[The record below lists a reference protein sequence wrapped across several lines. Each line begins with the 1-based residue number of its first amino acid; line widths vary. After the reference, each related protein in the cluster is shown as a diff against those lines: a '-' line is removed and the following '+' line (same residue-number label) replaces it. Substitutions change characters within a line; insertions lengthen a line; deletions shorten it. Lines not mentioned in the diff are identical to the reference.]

1 MRRADRLFAIIQA
14 LRGGRVRRAED
25 IAATLEVSVRTIYR
39 DLADLQAH
47 GVPID
52 GERGVG
58 YLLRD
63 GYFLPPLA
71 LDAAEWDALRWGI
84 AYVEAHADAALAAAA
99 RGLGAKLAAAGRQ
112 PDRTSLAI
120 YARPTSP
127 ELRARIAPLRTAI
140 LTRRVVVLAYADGA
154 GQATERRVRPLELQH
169 WGGET
174 WTLTAWCELRG
185 DFRVF
190 RLDRMAEARLSDDA
204 FVVEP
209 GRRIEDFRARQTA
222 G

>member
-25 IAATLEVSVRTIYR
+25 IAAALEVSVRTVYR

-71 LDAAEWDALRWGI
+71 LDAVEWDALRWGI
-84 AYVEAHADAALAAAA
+84 AYVEAHGDLALAVAA
-99 RGLGAKLAAAGRQ
+99 RTVGVKLAAAGRQ
-112 PDRTSLAI
+112 GEASTLQD
-120 YARPTSP
+120 
-127 ELRARIAPLRTAI
+127 IAAKEGVSERYVGRMI
-140 LTRRVVVLAYADGA
+140 RLAYLAPEVLEA
-154 GQATERRVRPLELQH
+154 LVVKRRPPAISINEMVEVAKLPWEEQM
-169 WGGET
+169 G
-174 WTLTAWCELRG
+174 
-185 DFRVF
+185 RVF
-190 RLDRMAEARLSDDA
+190 
-204 FVVEP
+204 
-209 GRRIEDFRARQTA
+209 G
-222 G
+222 